1 MEHNNT
7 GENIHIYLKTD
18 KEQDHVLKNT
28 SSYEKY
34 IILSNETLQHENK
47 TLLTENSKLSNQID
61 QLQEDCEKSENSIR
75 YMRGFLKNIVIMEQL
90 SNKKTAEFKKINE
103 DFNKAVSS
111 YNYKT
116 IKHLRYLQAILII
129 IIAIIYESNFFS
141 TLQTFVLIFISIV
154 FSAFHESTIKEMTL
168 PNMETNLF
176 FISNIDTELNELKKG
191 QDFLHDYIDIM

>member
-1 MEHNNT
+1 MENKT

-47 TLLTENSKLSNQID
+47 NLVTENSKLLNQID
-61 QLQEDCEKSENSIR
+61 QLQEDFEKSENSIR

-90 SNKKTAEFKKINE
+90 SNKKTAEFKKINK
-103 DFNKAVSS
+103 DFNKIVSS

-129 IIAIIYESNFFS
+129 IIAIIYETNFFS
-141 TLQTFVLIFISIV
+141 TLQTFVLIFISLI
-154 FSAFHESTIKEMTL
+154 FSAFHESTIREMAS
-168 PNMETNLF
+168 PDIGSNL
-176 FISNIDTELNELKKG
+176 IAINTIEMELNELKKG